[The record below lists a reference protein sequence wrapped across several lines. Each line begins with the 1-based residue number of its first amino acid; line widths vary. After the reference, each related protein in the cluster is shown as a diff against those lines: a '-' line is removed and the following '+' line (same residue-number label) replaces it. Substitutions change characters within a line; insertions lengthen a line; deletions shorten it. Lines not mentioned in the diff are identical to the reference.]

1 MGKYSIKSQEKV
13 KVRKQTKLVVIEPMY
28 ALSLNQLERLILNAG
43 SVKTGAV
50 VLLIRS
56 SNN

>member
-1 MGKYSIKSQEKV
+1 M
-13 KVRKQTKLVVIEPMY
+13 RKQTKLVVIEPMY